1 VHREQD
7 SSVDAFEPAAEDPPE
22 RWPDARATE
31 ARTLRLEVAVLEERL
46 AAAER
51 VVAEREQRI
60 RDLRGS
66 LSIIHAG
73 LMEAQ
78 AARAAQVA
86 RTLPAADPAAA
97 RVEADRSAGDSV
109 GSPRLDEDR
118 EEDTEAWGSQLRSLP
133 AEPGED

>member
-1 VHREQD
+1 MHREQD

-22 RWPDARATE
+22 RWPDASVSE
-31 ARTLRLEVAVLEERL
+31 ARQLRLEVAVLEERL

-78 AARAAQVA
+78 AARAADTA
-86 RTLPAADPAAA
+86 RTPPA
-97 RVEADRSAGDSV
+97 G
-109 GSPRLDEDR
+109 G
-118 EEDTEAWGSQLRSLP
+118 
-133 AEPGED
+133 PGED

>member
-7 SSVDAFEPAAEDPPE
+7 SSVDALEPAAEDLPE
-22 RWPDARATE
+22 RWPDARVSDV
-31 ARTLRLEVAVLEERL
+31 RQLRLEVAVLEERL

-66 LSIIHAG
+66 LSIIHAS

-78 AARAAQVA
+78 AARVA
-86 RTLPAADPAAA
+86 ETARILPLGDPRADG
-97 RVEADRSAGDSV
+97 VEANGSTGGLI
-109 GSPRLDEDR
+109 GSPGAQDE
-118 EEDTEAWGSQLRSLP
+118 TELWASRLRSLP
-133 AEPGED
+133 GESGEG